1 MSHCSISKVTHHGL
15 SIHPTLPC
23 KILSACAHL
32 LIGIQKCWR
41 IPTVKQVPIVKY
53 LISENILFC
62 SDISEYSRE
71 ISARNLAGTETNLVS
86 SSDLSIGMKASR
98 LAIVNL
104 NIIPADSTSRP
115 CTEEDYFDYLKFS
128 LLSEILPFKS
138 VPSQKVIMNGA
149 ECSAVSQR
157 RKCRPPPTPFRNDPI
172 CKWCAMF

>member
-1 MSHCSISKVTHHGL
+1 MKIPSAAIKKTWSPKDISYFRSHMSHCSISKVAHHGL

-32 LIGIQKCWR
+32 LIGILKCWR

-71 ISARNLAGTETNLVS
+71 ISALNLAGTETNLVS
-86 SSDLSIGMKASR
+86 SSDLWIGMKASR

-128 LLSEILPFKS
+128 LLSNHYTIILS
-138 VPSQKVIMNGA
+138 
-149 ECSAVSQR
+149 
-157 RKCRPPPTPFRNDPI
+157 RK
-172 CKWCAMF
+172 